1 MFFYFAGLLLQE
13 LQCHFHQ
20 QLLVV
25 AWHHHTPRHTY
36 LLLPLSFNFFVS
48 LVLLLLFYGFTIVI
62 TVALRL
68 RFGFGFFSI
77 FYFRKFFHY
86 IFRLPF
92 CPSPSLT
99 LATKCCHNR
108 YCVCCF
114 IYLIYLACFVLLST
128 IFVRVCIELSVSA
141 PLLRFEMYQGAQTY
155 IHLCPPYT
163 LLVIFHVCAPPEHD
177 ITAIKH
183 SQKQLLYKCS
193 LKLLRHSTLTFA
205 S

>member
-1 MFFYFAGLLLQE
+1 MYSLPLLLLRFFLILLFALCFFILQALLLQE

-36 LLLPLSFNFFVS
+36 LLLPLSFNFFIS

-114 IYLIYLACFVLLST
+114 ILFNLFG
-128 IFVRVCIELSVSA
+128 
-141 PLLRFEMYQGAQTY
+141 LLRVA
-155 IHLCPPYT
+155 
-163 LLVIFHVCAPPEHD
+163 FHNFR
-177 ITAIKH
+177 
-183 SQKQLLYKCS
+183 SS
-193 LKLLRHSTLTFA
+193 LH
-205 S
+205 